1 MERIAR
7 REPPKRTSGARGG
20 EAARPKK
27 CVMHNSSFFIFHS
40 SLINM
45 RYLLLLLLLQAAC
58 SQAQPTKTT
67 TTVAEEKNII
77 TTKTTV
83 EKMKIEVWSDI
94 VCPFC
99 YIGKRH
105 YEAALRKFAKAD
117 EVEIVW
123 RSFQLDPD
131 TKVAAGK
138 KINSYQY
145 LADRKGI
152 SYAESVE
159 MHKGVSEMAKTA
171 GLNYNFDKAIV
182 ANTFAAHCLL
192 QKAKE
197 RGLGD
202 AAKERL
208 MAAYFM
214 EGEDIGDAPTLHKL
228 GQAIGLTE
236 AEAKDALSNP
246 VYAQRVADDMRTA
259 EQLGISGVPFFVFD
273 NKYALS
279 GAQPVAI
286 FEQTL
291 QKAHNE
297 WTIKQKQPS
306 K

>member
-1 MERIAR
+1 
-7 REPPKRTSGARGG
+7 
-20 EAARPKK
+20 
-27 CVMHNSSFFIFHS
+27 
-40 SLINM
+40 M
-45 RYLLLLLLLQAAC
+45 RYLFLLLLLQSAC
-58 SQAQPTKTT
+58 SQAQPTQTT
-67 TTVAEEKNII
+67 NSVAEPKNII
-77 TTKTTV
+77 TTTTTV

-105 YEAALRKFAKAD
+105 YEAALRKFAKSD

-138 KINSYQY
+138 KINTYQY

-152 SYAESVE
+152 SYAESVKL
-159 MHKGVSEMAKTA
+159 HDGVADMAKAA
-171 GLNYNFDKAIV
+171 GLNYHFDKAIV

-236 AEAKDALSNP
+236 AEAKDALTNP
-246 VYAQRVADDMRTA
+246 IYAQRVSDDMRTA
-259 EQLGISGVPFFVFD
+259 EQLKINGVPFFVFN
-273 NKYALS
+273 NKYAVS
-279 GAQPVAI
+279 GAQPVAV

-297 WTIKQKQPS
+297 WTAAQQKMP